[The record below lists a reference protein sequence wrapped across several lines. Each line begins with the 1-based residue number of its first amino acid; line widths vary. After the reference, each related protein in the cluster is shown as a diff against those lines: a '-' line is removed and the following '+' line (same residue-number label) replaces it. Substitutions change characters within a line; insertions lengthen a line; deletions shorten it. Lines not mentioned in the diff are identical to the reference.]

1 MLPLARAAAVVVWAL
16 CTCIRAADEC
26 SLPKSLLTV
35 KCGHVVAVDSKTK
48 ICPFDPA
55 SCSVFV
61 PGDCFD
67 ATGANQLAGFTLKCS
82 YASSKCS
89 SANETTFRSVFDT
102 VDAANPSPFDA
113 VPNAK
118 SLTELGAVCFDRRGK
133 DTGSVV
139 LLRAERFCVVD
150 TNCQPQPYTSESK
163 GTAQVLLDLKRAGE
177 NSASPAINLNLEA
190 LGPDL
195 SVDGFN
201 QTLTNVVTLD
211 LRYNRLTSISDT
223 LFPTKMAF
231 LDVSYNSIT
240 SIGNLQRNAPSL
252 QIVLVANNNVNT
264 LDGIKFPSNM
274 TSISFKNNS
283 LQGTVDASA
292 LPSSLETIFLTQNQ
306 IAQVINAFPPDVSL
320 ISLATNKLTAFNMA
334 SIGDKVRTLLLEENQ
349 IQQIQGTLPAK
360 LTYLDISSNGITALP
375 KFAPQS
381 NYSVLNMSMN
391 AFAWNGASPFPA
403 SVAAL
408 NLSGTPIQNGE
419 LNVSLLPPSL
429 VALDVSNCGIKKVT
443 GDLPP
448 SLRSLRLD
456 KNDLETWV
464 VSSTTYKALVAMPDL
479 VLPATSVFK
488 CPESGTKYIKHFPVC
503 VKDLVQNTTTPDM
516 PSSSS
521 STNYA
526 TYAIVGGGVIV
537 IVLVGGY
544 MWYQRRRDERS
555 SIMSKSDPM
564 DQDMSTFDFVHL
576 GTSKR
581 HDLGDEFNQ
590 FRIPMREIN
599 IINPLVD
606 QGDYLAGARTMLYKA
621 QFNERLVVLKTLTTE
636 GTEVSDAAA
645 AFVQHIRLR
654 STLDHPNIVGFLGI
668 VWGNRAK
675 MAVTGYGLML
685 EFVGHGDLARLLA
698 FDATKDPADRLLQW
712 RPLVPANVSKLAL
725 LQQVASAIVYLHSF
739 SPPVTHRNIQAKS
752 VLLTETWD
760 AKLSGFET
768 DPSWIPSDLISPPE
782 VLRGEAWTEKADI
795 YAFGILICELDL
807 GRHPYVNDK
816 NPANNSQIATLVKA
830 DLLQPTF
837 SVECPLEVQDIA
849 TKCLHFDR
857 KSRPAGV
864 EMEFWLRKL
873 VRTTAV

>member
-16 CTCIRAADEC
+16 CACIRAADEC

-67 ATGANQLAGFTLKCS
+67 ATGANQLA
-82 YASSKCS
+82 
-89 SANETTFRSVFDT
+89 VFDT

-118 SLTELGAVCFDRRGK
+118 SLTELGAVCFDRQGK

-201 QTLTNVVTLD
+201 QTLTNVVTL
-211 LRYNRLTSISDT
+211 
-223 LFPTKMAF
+223 
-231 LDVSYNSIT
+231 
-240 SIGNLQRNAPSL
+240 
-252 QIVLVANNNVNT
+252 LVANNNVNT

-292 LPSSLETIFLTQNQ
+292 LPSSLETI
-306 IAQVINAFPPDVSL
+306 
-320 ISLATNKLTAFNMA
+320 
-334 SIGDKVRTLLLEENQ
+334 
-349 IQQIQGTLPAK
+349 
-360 LTYLDISSNGITALP
+360 
-375 KFAPQS
+375 
-381 NYSVLNMSMN
+381 
-391 AFAWNGASPFPA
+391 
-403 SVAAL
+403 

-429 VALDVSNCGIKKVT
+429 VALYVTMYHHQSYDECAYVYMWGRDVSNCGIKKVT

-464 VSSTTYKALVAMPDL
+464 VSSTTYKALMAMPDL

-503 VKDLVQNTTTPDM
+503 
-516 PSSSS
+516 
-521 STNYA
+521 
-526 TYAIVGGGVIV
+526 
-537 IVLVGGY
+537 
-544 MWYQRRRDERS
+544 RRRDERG

-698 FDATKDPADRLLQW
+698 FDATKDPTDRLLQW

>member
-16 CTCIRAADEC
+16 CACIRAADEC

-118 SLTELGAVCFDRRGK
+118 SLTELGAVCFDRQGK

-231 LDVSYNSIT
+231 LYVQDVSYNAIA

-252 QIVLVANNNVNT
+252 QIILVANNNVNT
-264 LDGIKFPSNM
+264 LDGIKFPSDM
-274 TSISFKNNS
+274 TSMYVLRCVLVHVSTIRVLIFVYC
-283 LQGTVDASA
+283 TVDASA

-360 LTYLDISSNGITALP
+360 LTYLYGVSYIPNLTSYPAMQGHLVQWHHGTAKVRAPKQLLRLEHVHECLCVEWRVAISSFRRRL
-375 KFAPQS
+375 
-381 NYSVLNMSMN
+381 VRLLD
-391 AFAWNGASPFPA
+391 
-403 SVAAL
+403 L

-429 VALDVSNCGIKKVT
+429 VALYVTMYHHQSYDECAYVYMWGRDVSNCGIKKVT

-464 VSSTTYKALVAMPDL
+464 VSSTTYKALMAMPDL

-521 STNYA
+521 ST
-526 TYAIVGGGVIV
+526 
-537 IVLVGGY
+537 
-544 MWYQRRRDERS
+544 S
-555 SIMSKSDPM
+555 
-564 DQDMSTFDFVHL
+564 
-576 GTSKR
+576 
-581 HDLGDEFNQ
+581 
-590 FRIPMREIN
+590 
-599 IINPLVD
+599 
-606 QGDYLAGARTMLYKA
+606 
-621 QFNERLVVLKTLTTE
+621 
-636 GTEVSDAAA
+636 
-645 AFVQHIRLR
+645 
-654 STLDHPNIVGFLGI
+654 
-668 VWGNRAK
+668 
-675 MAVTGYGLML
+675 
-685 EFVGHGDLARLLA
+685 
-698 FDATKDPADRLLQW
+698 
-712 RPLVPANVSKLAL
+712 
-725 LQQVASAIVYLHSF
+725 
-739 SPPVTHRNIQAKS
+739 
-752 VLLTETWD
+752 
-760 AKLSGFET
+760 
-768 DPSWIPSDLISPPE
+768 
-782 VLRGEAWTEKADI
+782 
-795 YAFGILICELDL
+795 
-807 GRHPYVNDK
+807 
-816 NPANNSQIATLVKA
+816 
-830 DLLQPTF
+830 
-837 SVECPLEVQDIA
+837 
-849 TKCLHFDR
+849 
-857 KSRPAGV
+857 
-864 EMEFWLRKL
+864 
-873 VRTTAV
+873 

>member
-1 MLPLARAAAVVVWAL
+1 SSCHDDAFHTYA
-16 CTCIRAADEC
+16 C
-26 SLPKSLLTV
+26 
-35 KCGHVVAVDSKTK
+35 HVDR
-48 ICPFDPA
+48 
-55 SCSVFV
+55 
-61 PGDCFD
+61 
-67 ATGANQLAGFTLKCS
+67 GFTLKCS

-118 SLTELGAVCFDRRGK
+118 SLTELGAVCYDRRGK

-201 QTLTNVVTLD
+201 QTLTNVVTL
-211 LRYNRLTSISDT
+211 
-223 LFPTKMAF
+223 
-231 LDVSYNSIT
+231 
-240 SIGNLQRNAPSL
+240 
-252 QIVLVANNNVNT
+252 LVANNNVNT
-264 LDGIKFPSNM
+264 LDGIKFPSDM
-274 TSISFKNNS
+274 TSI
-283 LQGTVDASA
+283 
-292 LPSSLETIFLTQNQ
+292 
-306 IAQVINAFPPDVSL
+306 
-320 ISLATNKLTAFNMA
+320 
-334 SIGDKVRTLLLEENQ
+334 
-349 IQQIQGTLPAK
+349 
-360 LTYLDISSNGITALP
+360 
-375 KFAPQS
+375 
-381 NYSVLNMSMN
+381 
-391 AFAWNGASPFPA
+391 
-403 SVAAL
+403 

-429 VALDVSNCGIKKVT
+429 VALYVTMYHHQSYDECAYVYMWGRDVSNCGIKKVT

-503 VKDLVQNTTTPDM
+503 
-516 PSSSS
+516 
-521 STNYA
+521 
-526 TYAIVGGGVIV
+526 
-537 IVLVGGY
+537 
-544 MWYQRRRDERS
+544 RRRDERG

-698 FDATKDPADRLLQW
+698 FDATKDLTDRLLQW